1 MSLNKLYSLGSYNK
15 FDDKEQWIRITE
27 GCPHHCPYCYEP
39 SEIKIFE
46 IPEIVR
52 NDVKIMDMNFL
63 CKPESLEIIKELGEK
78 KVNSKVVYYELICGI
93 DFRFLTDE
101 LAQTLKDSRFLN
113 LRIAWDWMYADQ
125 RRIKEAIYKLLKV
138 GYKSKDLMI
147 FMICNWKIP
156 FEELMKKLNL
166 CKYWNVKVADCYFD
180 GQVMPNVE
188 PVFWTVEQIKTFRHE
203 VRKHNQFVL
212 FGIDPELKEEK
223 DKQILDFEEVK
234 E

>member
-1 MSLNKLYSLGSYNK
+1 MSLNKPYSLGSYNK

-39 SEIKIFE
+39 SEIKIFG

-52 NDVKIMDMNFL
+52 NDVKIMDMNLL

-78 KVNSKVVYYELICGI
+78 RVNNKVIYYELICGI

-101 LAQTLKDSRFLN
+101 IAQALKESRFDN
-113 LRIAWDWMYADQ
+113 IRIAWDWMYADQ

-188 PVFWTVEQIKTFRHE
+188 PVFWTAEQIKTFRHE

-223 DKQILDFEEVK
+223 DKQILDFEEDK
-234 E
+234 